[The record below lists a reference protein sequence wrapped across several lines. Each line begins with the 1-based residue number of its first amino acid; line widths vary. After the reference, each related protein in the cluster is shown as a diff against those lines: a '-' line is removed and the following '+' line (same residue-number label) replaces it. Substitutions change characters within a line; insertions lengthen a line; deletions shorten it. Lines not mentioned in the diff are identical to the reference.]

1 MDLMDMFIYPSL
13 PKVKADGIRVACVG
27 DSITQGSDPSP
38 DYPDGDT
45 YPVQLQE
52 LLGENYQ
59 TLNYGLGGRTL
70 LKSGDFPYWDTSYFR
85 ASHKIKP
92 AIVLIMLG
100 TNDTKPQN
108 WDAAAFERQLID
120 FVQSYKIL
128 ACRPAVYLLSPP
140 AAFVAIGA
148 QEVIGA
154 INKDIIANEVAPIVK
169 WVALQTDTTLID
181 VFDSTKNHPE
191 YFADGVHP
199 NTDGNKAIAATI
211 YSVLPKMT

>member
-1 MDLMDMFIYPSL
+1 MNLMDLFIDPTL

-38 DYPDGDT
+38 EFPDGDT

-52 LLGENYQ
+52 LLGNNYQ

-70 LKSGDFPYWDTSYFR
+70 LKSGDFPYWNTSFFP

-108 WDAAAFERQLID
+108 WDAAAFERQLIE
-120 FVQSYKIL
+120 FVQSYKVL
-128 ACRPAVYLLSPP
+128 VCHPAVYLLSPP
-140 AAFVAIGA
+140 AAFVPDGA
-148 QEVIGA
+148 QEVTGA
-154 INKDIIANEVAPIVK
+154 INKDIIENEVAPIVK
-169 WVALQTDTTLID
+169 RVALQTDTPLID
-181 VFDSTKNHPE
+181 VFYATKNHPE

-199 NTDGNKAIAATI
+199 NPDGNKAIAATI
-211 YSVLPKMT
+211 FAALQK